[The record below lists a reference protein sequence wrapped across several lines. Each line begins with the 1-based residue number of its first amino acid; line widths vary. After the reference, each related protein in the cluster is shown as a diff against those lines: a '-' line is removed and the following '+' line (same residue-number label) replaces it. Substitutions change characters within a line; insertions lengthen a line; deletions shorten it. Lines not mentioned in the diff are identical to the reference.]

1 MDPSD
6 ITIHPSSG
14 GTIRSRSVA
23 EMVATVLRERIIKND
38 LTDGDLLP
46 KQEELLAELGVSKP
60 SIQAALRILEAE
72 GLIRVRRGK
81 KGGAVVHRPRVANAA
96 SVIEMVLRTRC
107 VPTEDLSAAL
117 RNLEPVCAKLC
128 ASRED
133 RETSVLPRLQAAQ
146 ARAHDDL
153 DDIVRFTESCRAFHK
168 ELVAC
173 CGNETVIL
181 IIWGAGSRLVGSRQR
196 VGRRAQDVGGLS
208 TGQSLISRAG
218 AGRPRP
224 PHQIDR
230 PRRRGWSHAGSPTP
244 PGLVR
249 PYLPGAPRRH
259 DRPAPARRDPPYR
272 PGQRSAK
279 LTPES
284 AI

>member
-1 MDPSD
+1 MDSSGMS
-6 ITIHPSSG
+6 SSG
-14 GTIRSRSVA
+14 GAIRSRSVA
-23 EMVATVLRERIIKND
+23 EMVANVLRERIIKND

-133 RETSVLPRLQAAQ
+133 RETTVLPRLQAAQ
-146 ARAHDDL
+146 ARARDDL
-153 DDIVRFTESCRAFHK
+153 DDIVRFTESCRTFHR

-181 IIWGAGSRLVGSRQR
+181 IIGALEAVWSAHARGWAEEHRTSEDYLPANRSYREQ
-196 VGRRAQDVGGLS
+196 GLADHDHLIR
-208 TGQSLISRAG
+208 LISRGDGVG
-218 AGRPRP
+218 AMREAQ
-224 PHQIDR
+224 HHLE
-230 PRRRGWSHAGSPTP
+230 WSAPTYRVHHEDMTVP
-244 PGLVR
+244 DLLGAT
-249 PYLPGAPRRH
+249 LPI
-259 DRPAPARRDPPYR
+259 
-272 PGQRSAK
+272 GQASD
-279 LTPES
+279 LPN
-284 AI
+284 